1 MLQTA
6 KRAAEIETPRALQFD
21 KIFLVVSRSR
31 EIVGTI
37 VRRVLPDWR
46 GNECPPLLGCTVKI
60 MKPPSMICLQSIFA
74 G

>member
-1 MLQTA
+1 MLQMA